1 MESRKHV
8 ETSNSETGYTWLY
21 RASVRNSG
29 LRVFVTIL
37 AIGLGAGIFVWYSHA
52 GYDTS
57 PDSKFGLIYAILGTL
72 LLVLAAVLFSL
83 RRRSH
88 SRRSLGGLR
97 ASLGWHMCFAI
108 VGLALLGMHSFG
120 ELNPRTGTYALYGM
134 IALVLSGLIGR
145 MLDRLMPRLIAA
157 EAHKALTL
165 EGEDRL
171 ETISQELQ
179 AIVGYNTQ
187 QVRVFA
193 TLQDEKKAS
202 VALQPKQARN
212 WREQTLHTP
221 WDLAY
226 ISLESTPQ
234 ELSREHSQ
242 YRFVPDK
249 KSGLMMPGALMPGT
263 QQHMGELEEVQQAM
277 SHEIFYRYIIRYWRR
292 FHILLALVTLGL
304 VAWHIEFAL
313 QLMIPTMFH

>member
-1 MESRKHV
+1 MQTPV
-8 ETSNSETGYTWLY
+8 SETGYSWLY
-21 RASVRNSG
+21 WASVQRG
-29 LRVFVTIL
+29 WVRVLITIL
-37 AIGLGAGIFVWYSHA
+37 VISVGAGVFSWYTRSSSDA
-52 GYDTS
+52 S
-57 PDSKFGLIYAILGTL
+57 PDSKLGLVYAVIGTVL
-72 LLVLAAVLFSL
+72 LLLAAMLFSL

-97 ASLGWHMCFAI
+97 TSLGWHMCFAI
-108 VGLALLGMHSFG
+108 MGLAFLSMHSFG

-134 IALVLSGLIGR
+134 IALVISGLIGR
-145 MLDRLMPRLIAA
+145 ALDRLMPRLIAA
-157 EAHKALTL
+157 EVDKALTH

-179 AIVGYNTQ
+179 AIVGHHTQ
-187 QVRVFA
+187 QVHAF
-193 TLQDEKKAS
+193 TTSQD
-202 VALQPKQARN
+202 KQNGSHNLLPQRAQN
-212 WREQTLHTP
+212 WREQTLHSP

-234 ELSREHSQ
+234 ELSRERGQ

-249 KSGLMMPGALMPGT
+249 KSGLMLPGALMPGT
-263 QQHMGELEEVQQAM
+263 QQQMGELEEVQQAM
-277 SHEIFYRYIIRYWRR
+277 SRELVYRYVIRYWRR

-313 QLMIPTMFH
+313 QLMLPTLFH